1 MKTSTTTSLAAKIL
15 FETAVESHLTN
26 SCKWNISNQ
35 THMCLTGASEES
47 GIPYGILHIAMGE
60 LVAQKLLRDVHDTCR
75 VMLKQNLSTA
85 RYITATGSSIP
96 SEPKICMGISF
107 LVQKFL
113 AGYSRETMTF
123 SEFVT
128 KVNPDFSEYS
138 QELQDWLAI
147 SENLTI
153 GDR

>member
-1 MKTSTTTSLAAKIL
+1 MKTSTTTSLAAKLL
-15 FETAVESHLTN
+15 FETAVESHYAN
-26 SCKWNISNQ
+26 SCKWNISSQ

-60 LVAQKLLRDVHDTCR
+60 LVAKKLLRDVHDTCR
-75 VMLKQNLSTA
+75 GMLKQNLSTT
-85 RYITATGSSIP
+85 RYITPTLSSIP
-96 SEPKICMGISF
+96 SEPTICMGISF

-113 AGYSRETMTF
+113 ARYSRESVAF
-123 SEFVT
+123 AEFVT
-128 KVNPDFSEYS
+128 KINPDFSEYS